1 MAVSLNKVLIAGN
14 LTRKPE
20 VRPIGN
26 DKSVT
31 SFGIAINER
40 YTAKDGE
47 KKENVTFIDCEA
59 WNRTGELCAQY
70 LDKGSPVFI
79 EGKLKLDSWED
90 KDGGKRTKLKVVA
103 ENVQFLSSGKR
114 EEGTPADDAP
124 APSPKPRVATSTAA
138 TGSDEPPFNRP
149 LIADFAG

>member
-14 LTRKPE
+14 LTRQPE
-20 VRPIGN
+20 VRPLGN

-47 KKENVTFIDCEA
+47 KRENVTFLDVEA
-59 WNRTGELCAQY
+59 WNKTGELCAQY

-79 EGKLKLDSWED
+79 DGKLKLDSWED
-90 KDGGKRTKLKVVA
+90 KDGQKRTKLKVVA
-103 ENVQFLSSGKR
+103 ENVQFLSVGKKEDTGPIEHHAAKPYDSQEKR
-114 EEGTPADDAP
+114 SEPRRPVAAAHDDEN
-124 APSPKPRVATSTAA
+124 S
-138 TGSDEPPFNRP
+138 PPF
-149 LIADFAG
+149 

>member
-1 MAVSLNKVLIAGN
+1 MMSVSINKVIIAGH

-47 KKENVTFIDCEA
+47 KRENVTFIDVEA
-59 WNRTGELCAQY
+59 WNKTGELVAQY
-70 LDKGSPVFI
+70 LDKGSACFI

-90 KDGGKRTKLKVVA
+90 KDGQKRTKLKVVA
-103 ENVQFLSSGKR
+103 ESVQFLSGGKR
-114 EEGTPADDAP
+114 SDGAPADEPLPSENAAP
-124 APSPKPRVATSTAA
+124 PAKPRLPATSLMDDP
-138 TGSDEPPFNRP
+138 GPPF
-149 LIADFAG
+149 